1 MKKVFCFC
9 ITLFLFWEIVYS
21 QDIKLAAIACQD
33 MLLDQKDSLRYSV
46 LNTIDNN
53 SGNVYAVENVKIIK
67 GKVFIGFYLEESV
80 KIDSI
85 VLEHGYFDSKYFDAN
100 NRLKTIQVIKKLDG
114 KSISEENFTLQDKME
129 SQKLT
134 LKSDAECNVI
144 EIILLDIYKGNKWDD
159 TVVSEISFYNKG
171 KKLSVGFVQDSN
183 SLYKEYYH
191 SFRYIPSTHFVNA
204 FPIIEEH
211 FQYGKAGSE
220 TYYYYED
227 VYFKRYVAGIHE
239 DMDETY
245 SLVYHYKDRKS
256 KGPYELLE
264 YDQTGKLKRQTTFDY
279 DSNGKLIKEQR
290 EYYIKTYNYDKDG
303 NLIKIVQ
310 EATNKTWAKDQVIEY
325 TYKNNLIASEKITK
339 NNNLDQIYQYV
350 YEKNKL
356 VQKICI
362 CDKSNKIPT
371 NYYYSYDKDG
381 RMIEEYTMYSFKW

>member
-9 ITLFLFWEIVYS
+9 ISLFLLLGTVYS

-33 MLLDQKDSLRYSV
+33 MLLDQNNTLRYSV

-53 SGNVYAVENVKIIK
+53 SSNVYAVENVKIIK
-67 GKVFIGFYLEESV
+67 GKVFIGFYMAESA

-227 VYFKRYVAGIHE
+227 VYLKRYVAGIHE

-350 YEKNKL
+350 YEQNKL

-381 RMIEEYTMYSFKW
+381 RLIDEYTMYSFKW

>member
-1 MKKVFCFC
+1 MKKVFCFFT
-9 ITLFLFWEIVYS
+9 TLFLFLEIVYS

-53 SGNVYAVENVKIIK
+53 SSNVYAIENVKIIK
-67 GKVFIGFYLEESV
+67 GKVFIGFYLEESA

-100 NRLKTIQVIKKLDG
+100 NKLKTIQVIKKLDG
-114 KSISEENFTLQDKME
+114 KSVSENNFTLEDKME
-129 SQKLT
+129 PQKLS
-134 LKSDAECNVI
+134 LKSDAECNEI

-171 KKLSVGFVQDSN
+171 KKLSVDFVQDSN
-183 SLYKEYYH
+183 SLYKGYIH
-191 SFRYIPSTHFVNA
+191 DFRYIPSTRFVNA
-204 FPIIEEH
+204 YPIIEES

-227 VYFKRYVAGIHE
+227 VYLKRYVAGIHE

-245 SLVYHYKDRKS
+245 SLVYHYKDRNS

-279 DSNGKLIKEQR
+279 DSKGKLIKEQR
-290 EYYIKTYNYDKDG
+290 QYYIKTYNYDKDG

-310 EATNKTWAKDQVIEY
+310 EATNKTWAEDQVIEY
-325 TYKNNLIASEKITK
+325 TYKNTVIASEKITK
-339 NNNLDQIYQYV
+339 NNNLVQMYQYV
-350 YEKNKL
+350 YDKNKL

-362 CDKSNKIPT
+362 CDKSKNIPI

-381 RMIEEYTMYSFKW
+381 RMINEYTMHSFHW